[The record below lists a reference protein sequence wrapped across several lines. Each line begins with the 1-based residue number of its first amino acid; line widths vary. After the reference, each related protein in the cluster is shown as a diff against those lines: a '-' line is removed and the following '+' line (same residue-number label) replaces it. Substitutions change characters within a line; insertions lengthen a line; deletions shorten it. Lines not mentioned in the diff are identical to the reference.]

1 MFIDVANNTDGTV
14 AYYFRFTPELTHN
27 TFGLFYSKVQGKNE
41 FVSLEPTDLSLYS
54 KDDTEHVGWYW
65 QPYEAQ
71 KPVWMLPY
79 YNHNSD
85 IFMISYV
92 VPMYYENEFI
102 GIVGMDFDYNML
114 SDKVHQIKIYENGFG
129 HLEFEGADVC
139 NAEHA
144 EDAELHEHPEEYLS
158 VTKKLKNG
166 MDLIIS
172 ANYTDIRQIRYKL
185 ALKICGSYGYAYRLY
200 TKADKR
206 ICPNGTPYIAYAAV
220 TLLSK
225 HWGKKY
231 NVIIPDYLLFPDWN
245 DDMRVS
251 YEVYRDTILKIWTDI
266 PEGGV
271 TETFVHPSVES
282 DELKGITGRW
292 KDRVW
297 EYQLM
302 KDPYVHKYLKDH
314 GVELISYRELIKMKG
329 GTVKG

>member
-1 MFIDVANNTDGTV
+1 MAKYLIVNADDYGMCNAANEAV
-14 AYYFRFTPELTHN
+14 EEL
-27 TFGLFYSKVQGKNE
+27 FLG
-41 FVSLEPTDLSLYS
+41 
-54 KDDTEHVGWYW
+54 GWLKSSTIMM
-65 QPYEAQ
+65 PC
-71 KPVWMLPY
+71 P
-79 YNHNSD
+79 
-85 IFMISYV
+85 
-92 VPMYYENEFI
+92 
-102 GIVGMDFDYNML
+102 G
-114 SDKVHQIKIYENGFG
+114 
-129 HLEFEGADVC
+129 
-139 NAEHA
+139 AEHA
-144 EDAELHEHPEEYLS
+144 VQFSIDHPEYAIGIHTTLTSEWSKYRWKPLTDGKTLLDEEGFMWHESDQVEKNASYEDIEKEVRAQIDLAHKMGMKPSHIDNHMGSLYGHYTGRLGLS
-158 VTKKLKNG
+158 
-166 MDLIIS
+166 
-172 ANYTDIRQIRYKL
+172 KL

-206 ICPNGTPYIAYAAV
+206 ICPNGTPYALYAAV
-220 TLLSK
+220 TILSK

-231 NVIIPDYLLFPDWN
+231 NVVIPDYLLFPDWN

-292 KDRVW
+292 LDRVW

-302 KDPYVHKYLKDH
+302 KDPYVHQYLKDH

>member
-1 MFIDVANNTDGTV
+1 MAKYLIVNADDYGMCTAANEAV
-14 AYYFRFTPELTHN
+14 EEL
-27 TFGLFYSKVQGKNE
+27 FQG
-41 FVSLEPTDLSLYS
+41 
-54 KDDTEHVGWYW
+54 GWLKSATIMM
-65 QPYEAQ
+65 PC
-71 KPVWMLPY
+71 P
-79 YNHNSD
+79 
-85 IFMISYV
+85 
-92 VPMYYENEFI
+92 
-102 GIVGMDFDYNML
+102 G
-114 SDKVHQIKIYENGFG
+114 
-129 HLEFEGADVC
+129 
-139 NAEHA
+139 AEHA
-144 EDAELHEHPEEYLS
+144 VHFSIDHPEYAIGIHTTLTSEWGKYRWKPLTDGKTLLDEEGFMWHESDMVEKNASYEDIEKEVRAQIDLAHKMGMKPSHVDNHMGSLYGHYTGRLTLS
-158 VTKKLKNG
+158 
-166 MDLIIS
+166 
-172 ANYTDIRQIRYKL
+172 KL

-206 ICPNGTPYIAYAAV
+206 ICPNGTPYPLYAAV
-220 TLLSK
+220 TILSK

-231 NVIIPDYLLFPDWN
+231 NVVIPDYLLFPDWN

-282 DELKGITGRW
+282 DELKGITSRW
-292 KDRVW
+292 EDRVW